1 VTSFRFSREWLR
13 AQAERFD
20 SPRKEAFVTATRM
33 NLPPNYLL
41 IHRVWSGGIGVLSQL
56 NAEAN
61 FRELLEESLPGFAD
75 DPAEGSSEEPA

>member
-1 VTSFRFSREWLR
+1 
-13 AQAERFD
+13 
-20 SPRKEAFVTATRM
+20 M
-33 NLPPNYLL
+33 NLPPHYLL

-75 DPAEGSSEEPA
+75 DPA